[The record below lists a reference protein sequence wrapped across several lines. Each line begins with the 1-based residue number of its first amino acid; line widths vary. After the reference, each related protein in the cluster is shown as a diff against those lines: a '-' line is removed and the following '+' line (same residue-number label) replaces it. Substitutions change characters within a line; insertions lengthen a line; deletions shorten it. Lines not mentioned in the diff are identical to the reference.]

1 MLAVA
6 RLALSTERSGSDR
19 STVLSNDAT
28 RATVRDLYDA
38 YARGDDQRVAAM
50 IDDDIDWV
58 MHGPVQVF
66 PFVGP
71 RHGKADVLTALAA
84 VAKDYALERYE
95 PEIVIA
101 DGDRAAVLLNV
112 AFRQRATNRLL
123 TFRMVDLL
131 RFRDGR
137 VVEFREFSDTFDV
150 VEQALGRWLVV

>member
-1 MLAVA
+1 
-6 RLALSTERSGSDR
+6 LSD
-19 STVLSNDAT
+19 DAT
-28 RATVRDLYDA
+28 RAVVRDLYDA
-38 YARGDDQRVAAM
+38 YARGDDQRVAAL
-50 IDDDIDWV
+50 IHDDIDWV

-71 RHGKADVLTALAA
+71 RRGKTEVLAALAA

-95 PEIVIA
+95 PEVVIV

-112 AFRQRATNRLL
+112 AFTQRATGRML
-123 TFRMVDLL
+123 TFRMVDML